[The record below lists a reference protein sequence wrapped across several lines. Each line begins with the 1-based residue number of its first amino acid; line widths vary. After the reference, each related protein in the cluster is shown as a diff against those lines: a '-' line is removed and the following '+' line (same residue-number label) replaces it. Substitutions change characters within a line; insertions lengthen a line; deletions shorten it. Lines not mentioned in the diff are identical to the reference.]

1 MDKDKFSDDL
11 VAIVSSIDITDIK
24 TADMGEFV
32 KCLGDICTELL
43 DEHAP
48 LVVKQNLVK
57 QNFNLPQNNQFILL
71 YIYK

>member
-24 TADMGEFV
+24 TADMGESV

-48 LVVKQNLVK
+48 LVSKRVSVIDTAPWFDNE
-57 QNFNLPQNNQFILL
+57 
-71 YIYK
+71 YRD